1 MGIRA
6 VGTLAI
12 VSLTERHPIVFIKL
26 RVLGL
31 GRSIAFQVSVLLC
44 TCLRYLLFR
53 NILFCSGS

>member
-31 GRSIAFQVSVLLC
+31 VVAFQVSVLQGTLMLSGRPGHFAPQ
-44 TCLRYLLFR
+44 LR
-53 NILFCSGS
+53 G